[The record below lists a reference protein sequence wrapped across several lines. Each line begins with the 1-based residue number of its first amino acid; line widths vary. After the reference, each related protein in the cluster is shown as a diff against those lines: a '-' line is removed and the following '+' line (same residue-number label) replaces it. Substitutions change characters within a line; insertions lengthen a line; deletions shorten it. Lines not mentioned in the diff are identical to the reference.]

1 MANNSFS
8 DYKLMLDWLFD
19 LQRRGIKTGL
29 SHTRQLLAACGNPQ
43 AKYPIIHV
51 AGTNGKGSTCAMI
64 AAIMKTA
71 GYRVGLYTSPHLL
84 HFNERIRVNGIP
96 IDNSAIIDFI
106 ADQRVAIDRIE
117 STFFEATTAM
127 ALWYFANENVDVA
140 IVETGLGGRLDST
153 NIVGPAVTAITPID
167 LDHTDLLGTT
177 IDIIAG
183 EKAGIIKPGIPVVI
197 APQEKAAERVLIK
210 QALQLGASVIKVETD
225 ANQIAVSNTTGTSFK
240 WRGNQFSMSLYGQHQ
255 AWNACCALET
265 VRAFDP
271 AIDAQV
277 LAAGL
282 IMVKWPG
289 RMQKLKNNPP
299 VFYDVAHNRQ
309 GISTV
314 LDILTELFSVSPV
327 GVFVMKG
334 DKDSHLIAEAFKD
347 RLDSLII
354 TGDDSAG
361 LMAADKLYQMLQKT
375 GLSCE
380 LIPDFQQ
387 ASAALQARIS
397 GDKPGIILGS
407 HYIAAKVFDNYGF
420 SFESGII

>member
-1 MANNSFS
+1 
-8 DYKLMLDWLFD
+8 MLDWLFD

-29 SHTRQLLAACGNPQ
+29 SHTRQLLTACGNPQ
-43 AKYPIIHV
+43 TSYPIIHV

-64 AAIMKTA
+64 AAILKTA

-84 HFNERIRVNGIP
+84 NFNERIRVNGFP

-127 ALWYFANENVDVA
+127 ALWYFANKNVDVA

-153 NIVGPAVTAITPID
+153 NIVEPAVTAITPID
-167 LDHTDLLGTT
+167 LDHIDLLGAT

-183 EKAGIIKPGIPVVI
+183 EKAGIIKPGIPVVM
-197 APQEKAAERVLIK
+197 APQQAAAERVVIK
-210 QALQLGASVIKVETD
+210 QALQRDAPVIRVEID
-225 ANQIAVSNTTGTSFK
+225 ADQIDVNNTTGTSFK
-240 WRGNQFSMSLYGQHQ
+240 WRGNQFSVSLYGQHQ

-265 VRAFDP
+265 VRTFDP
-271 AIDAQV
+271 IIEAKV

-282 IMVKWPG
+282 FMVKWPG
-289 RMQKLKNNPP
+289 RMQKLQKNPT

-309 GISTV
+309 GILTV
-314 LDILTELFSVSPV
+314 LDILAELFPVSPA

-334 DKDSHLIAEAFKD
+334 DKDSHLIAEAIKN

-361 LMAADKLYQMLQKT
+361 LMAADKLYKTLKKT
-375 GLSCE
+375 GLNCE
-380 LIPDFQQ
+380 LIPDFQE
-387 ASAALQARIS
+387 ASAALQTRIS
-397 GDKPGIILGS
+397 GDRPGIIFGS
-407 HYIAAKVFDNYGF
+407 HYIAAKVYDNFEF